1 MSGNTII
8 QGKPER
14 KPPIPLRM
22 PILHDNKQ
30 EVSEKEVKEED
41 KITMKPSDTSNTQI
55 ELLQKSLGTNWQS
68 QNIDTLTNW
77 VWVGSHSI
85 TMLTLAISQKRTI
98 LRLNAMIGILL
109 STLTGTL
116 SAAQYNNASQN
127 NYYIMVF
134 TILSFIVASFNGYMK
149 IAQIQ
154 ETLEDFI
161 KIKQQWTFFTTLIF
175 SEFQLPV
182 HLRQD
187 ALYLIWKYKGQY
199 LDLIKIDLDIN
210 PYLRSKAESMLQTYI
225 NRFDSPEI
233 KLSRI
238 NNFLFTLLDMPK
250 EVGFSTQL
258 PNLMLDAI
266 LLNDSKMVK
275 KSGDKKSSNE
285 SKDSNKDAK
294 QESQTHEQ
302 SHTHVQNQG
311 QTHPNE
317 SESSNSSVVSGETL
331 EVFDNTT
338 QVQARGA
345 LPTLTPT
352 QLKALIQTQAQ
363 APAPLNRKATV
374 VIGK

>member
-1 MSGNTII
+1 MSGNVVI
-8 QGKPER
+8 QGVLQR
-14 KPPIPLRM
+14 KPPIPPRM
-22 PILHDNKQ
+22 PVLHENKQ
-30 EVSEKEVKEED
+30 ESSEKETEQD
-41 KITMKPSDTSNTQI
+41 KITTKPSETSNTQI
-55 ELLQKSLGTNWQS
+55 EMLQKSLGTNWQA

-85 TMLTLAISQKRTI
+85 TMLTLAISQKRFI

-116 SAAQYNNASQN
+116 SASQYNNTSQN
-127 NYYIMVF
+127 NYYMTVF
-134 TILSFIVASFNGYMK
+134 TVLSFIVASFNGYMK

-154 ETLEDFI
+154 ETLEEYI
-161 KIKQQWTFFTTLIF
+161 RIKQQWVFFTTIIF

-199 LDLIKIDLDIN
+199 LDLIKIDLDIS

-225 NRFDSPEI
+225 NRFDDPEL

-266 LLNDSKMVK
+266 LLNDTKTVK
-275 KSGDKKSSNE
+275 KSGDKKGSGNSKGGDKSSDKGVD
-285 SKDSNKDAK
+285 KDTKAQTQS
-294 QESQTHEQ
+294 QSQTQ
-302 SHTHVQNQG
+302 PAQ
-311 QTHPNE
+311 NE
-317 SESSNSSVVSGETL
+317 SESSNSSVVTGETL
-331 EVFDNTT
+331 EVFDNTP
-338 QVQARGA
+338 QVQARGS
-345 LPTLTPT
+345 LPTLSPT
-352 QLKALIQTQAQ
+352 QLKAAIQT
-363 APAPLNRKATV
+363 PVPLNRKATLEPTV
-374 VIGK
+374 VVGK

>member
-1 MSGNTII
+1 MLPGNTII
-8 QGKPER
+8 QGKPDR
-14 KPPIPLRM
+14 KPPIPPRM
-22 PILHDNKQ
+22 PILK
-30 EVSEKEVKEED
+30 EERTESSEKEEKEQD

-55 ELLQKSLGTNWQS
+55 EMLQKSLGTNWQT

-85 TMLTLAISQKRTI
+85 TMLTLAISQKRFI
-98 LRLNAMIGILL
+98 LRLNSMIGILL

-116 SAAQYNNASQN
+116 SASQYNNATQN
-127 NYYIMVF
+127 NYYMTVF
-134 TILSFIVASFNGYMK
+134 TVLSFIVASFNGYMK

-154 ETLEDFI
+154 ETLEEYI
-161 KIKQQWTFFTTLIF
+161 RIKQQWVFFTTLIF

-225 NRFDSPEI
+225 NRFDDPEL

-266 LLNDSKMVK
+266 LLNDTKTVK
-275 KSGDKKSSNE
+275 KSSDKKTSSE
-285 SKDSNKDAK
+285 TTGAGKDTK
-294 QESQTHEQ
+294 SQSPVQPPSQ
-302 SHTHVQNQG
+302 SHV
-311 QTHPNE
+311 E
-317 SESSNSSVVSGETL
+317 AESSNSSVVSGETL
-331 EVFDNTT
+331 DVFDNTKPIQRAYT
-338 QVQARGA
+338 Q
-345 LPTLTPT
+345 T
-352 QLKALIQTQAQ
+352 
-363 APAPLNRKATV
+363 PLNRKATLEPTV